1 VVSFP
6 SVRVPGGVP
15 APLQQLLVDLN
26 QAVAE
31 GDPAT
36 VTQSVKDS
44 LGLSMRLFAG
54 VSVAACLEFRC
65 LPPATQ
71 RVWNG
76 QVSVAAADGILN
88 DCLLA
93 LSTRK
98 EELATDLCGIF
109 LGAGVEPGAVA
120 AFCTQETSADPRPW
134 IETLDRWMSHS
145 ESFWLDCEER
155 YDPNPHGHLELQLRY
170 GDHLLRTG
178 VVPRQRESGGSHPAV
193 TTVSVPRTCPK
204 NLEVL
209 LKELPRG
216 GVSLKEV
223 VVYAARLF
231 AGTAVAACKE
241 LGCHPCLEGSH
252 ATLFEA
258 VESLKLHLGSLAG
271 SQDPLA
277 VRLRAVF
284 LGPKGPHFFAQQL
297 GLEGLAAPEVA
308 ALGSGPAEPVARLLD
323 DWMRHSRDFFEEC
336 EDLYEVTG
344 PLGQLELVLRFHGY
358 RLRTGLYVRLAEYR
372 RFTAT
377 ASWGPTAVVP
387 TEDLETIK
395 TPRKGPAIK
404 TVAVTQPKRMRL
416 NHRERAIFLR
426 SLALL
431 LNSGVN
437 IIRSLEV
444 LATQADSPALSHAC
458 ETIAMHLNEGYN
470 LHQAIAQH
478 PGMFDAYQLKLIQV
492 GCETGRLA
500 SVLDKQAEHE
510 ERRHATAMRVRS
522 SLVQP
527 AFVFVGTISLVVL
540 MPLFLFRGLLQLVR
554 DTGVELPW
562 ATKVVLFAS
571 DLVREPLF
579 WVVVVVLG
587 FLAGR
592 AMQRNF
598 GSRAARLALGERLLR
613 VPGLGGSLR
622 ILAIYRFAGALEL
635 LVQAGAPLAPALTLA
650 GEASGSLVLD
660 ERLRTSVARLLEG
673 EELVESLEHADFFP
687 EMFLQ
692 AVAAG
697 QEYGD
702 LAKGLQQTAGLLE
715 QELEYRLQVVENM
728 LEPIVMVCMGF
739 IVGFTMIATM
749 VPLLKVAESL

>member
-1 VVSFP
+1 M
-6 SVRVPGGVP
+6 RVPGGVP

-26 QAVAE
+26 QATAE
-31 GDPAT
+31 GDPAS
-36 VTQSVKDS
+36 VTQATKDA

-54 VSVAACLEFRC
+54 TTVAACLEFRC
-65 LPPATQ
+65 LPPQTQ

-93 LSTRK
+93 LSTRQ

-109 LGAGVEPGAVA
+109 LAAGVDPGAVA
-120 AFCTQETSADPRPW
+120 SFCTRETSEDPVPW
-134 IETLDRWMSHS
+134 IQTLDRWMRYSAD
-145 ESFWLDCEER
+145 FWAEVEEH

-193 TTVSVPRTCPK
+193 TTVGVPRTCPK

-209 LKELPRG
+209 LKELPKG

-223 VVYAARLF
+223 VLYAARLF
-231 AGTAVAACKE
+231 ANTSVAACKE

-258 VESLKLHLGSLAG
+258 VESLKLHLGSLAA
-271 SQDPLA
+271 STDPLA
-277 VRLRAVF
+277 RSLRGVF
-284 LGPKGPHFFAQQL
+284 IGPKGPYPFAVAL

-308 ALGSGPAEPVARLLD
+308 ALGTGPSEPVARLLD
-323 DWMRHSRDFFEEC
+323 DWMRSARDFFEEC

-344 PLGQLELVLRFHGY
+344 QTGQLELVLRFQAH

-372 RFTAT
+372 RFTAA
-377 ASWGPTAVVP
+377 ASWGPTVP
-387 TEDLETIK
+387 VHSEDLETIK
-395 TPRKGPAIK
+395 SQVGPRKGQALK
-404 TVAVTQPKRMRL
+404 TVAVRQPRRMRL
-416 NHRERAIFLR
+416 THRERAVFLR
-426 SLALL
+426 SLALM
-431 LNSGVN
+431 LNAGVP

-444 LATQADSPALSHAC
+444 LSHQTDAPALADAC
-458 ETIAMHLNEGYN
+458 EVIAGHLNEGQN
-470 LHQAIAQH
+470 LYQAMAQH
-478 PGMFDAYQLKLIQV
+478 VGMFDPYQLKLIQV

-500 SVLDKQAEHE
+500 GILDKQAEHE
-510 ERRHATAMRVRS
+510 ERRHATSLRVKS

-527 AFVFVGTISLVVL
+527 AFVFAGTVSIVVL
-540 MPLFLFRGLLQLVR
+540 MPLFLFRGLLQLVK

-562 ATKVVLFAS
+562 PTKVVLFAS
-571 DLVREPLF
+571 DLVRMPSF
-579 WVVVVVLG
+579 WVGVAICG
-587 FLAGR
+587 YFAGR
-592 AMQRNF
+592 ALTRNL
-598 GSRAARLALGERLLR
+598 GTRSARRALGEKLLT
-613 VPGLGGSLR
+613 VPALGSSLR
-622 ILAIYRFAGALEL
+622 ILAVYRFAGALEL
-635 LVQAGAPLAPALTLA
+635 MVQAGAPLAPALTLA
-650 GEASGSLVLD
+650 GEASSSLVLED
-660 ERLRTSVARLLEG
+660 RLKLSVGRLLEG
-673 EELVESLEHADFFP
+673 EELVESLQHADFFP

-692 AVAAG
+692 AVHAG

-702 LAKGLQQTAGLLE
+702 LAKGLQQTSGLLE
-715 QELEYRLQVVENM
+715 QELEYRLQIVENM

-749 VPLLKVAESL
+749 VPLLKVAENL

>member
-1 VVSFP
+1 M
-6 SVRVPGGVP
+6 RVPGGVP

-26 QAVAE
+26 QAAAE

-36 VTQSVKDS
+36 VTQAVKDA

-65 LPPATQ
+65 LPQRTQ
-71 RVWNG
+71 WNG
-76 QVSVAAADGILN
+76 QVSVAAAEGILN
-88 DCLLA
+88 DSLLA
-93 LSTRK
+93 LSARS
-98 EELATDLCGIF
+98 EELATAICGIF
-109 LGAGVEPGAVA
+109 LAAGVEPGAVS
-120 AFCTQETSADPRPW
+120 AFCTQESPADPVPW
-134 IETLDRWMSHS
+134 IATLDRWMSHS
-145 ESFWLDCEER
+145 ADFWDDCEEH
-155 YDPNPHGHLELQLRY
+155 YDTNPHGHLELQLRY

-193 TTVSVPRTCPK
+193 TTVGVPRTCPK

-209 LKELPRG
+209 LKELPKG

-231 AGTAVAACKE
+231 AGTAVAACQE

-258 VESLKLHLGSLAG
+258 VESLKLHLGSLA
-271 SQDPLA
+271 SSADPLA

-284 LGPKGPHFFAQQL
+284 LGPKGPHAFAQQL
-297 GLEGLAAPEVA
+297 GLEGLASPDVA
-308 ALGSGPAEPVARLLD
+308 ALGTGPAEPIARLLD
-323 DWMRHSRDFFEEC
+323 DWMRHSREFFEEC

-344 PLGQLELVLRFHGY
+344 QTGQLELILRFQAY

-372 RFTAT
+372 RFTAA
-377 ASWGPTAVVP
+377 ASWGPPVVVH
-387 TEDLETIK
+387 TEDLDTVK
-395 TPRKGPAIK
+395 SPAQRKGPALK
-404 TVAVTQPKRMRL
+404 TVAVIHPRRMRL
-416 NHRERAIFLR
+416 SHKERAVFLR
-426 SLALL
+426 SLGLM
-431 LNSGVN
+431 LNSGVS
-437 IIRSLEV
+437 ILRSLEV
-444 LATQADSPALSHAC
+444 LSLQGDSPALAHAC
-458 ETIAMHLNEGYN
+458 GVIWGHLNEGQN
-470 LHQAIAQH
+470 LHQAMAQH
-478 PGMFDAYQLKLIQV
+478 PGMFDPYQLKLIQV

-500 SVLDKQAEHE
+500 GILEKQAEHE

-527 AFVFVGTISLVVL
+527 AFVFVGTIALVVL
-540 MPLFLFRGLLQLVR
+540 MPLFLFRGLLELVK

-562 ATKVVLFAS
+562 PTKVVLFAS
-571 DLVREPLF
+571 DLVRMPLF
-579 WVVVVVLG
+579 WVGLAVLG

-592 AMQRNF
+592 ALTRNL
-598 GSRAARLALGERLLR
+598 GNRAARLAMGERLLK
-613 VPGLGGSLR
+613 VPALGGSLR
-622 ILAIYRFAGALEL
+622 ILAVYRFAGALEL
-635 LVQAGAPLAPALTLA
+635 MVQAGAPLAPALTLA
-650 GEASGSLVLD
+650 GEASSSLVL
-660 ERLRTSVARLLEG
+660 EQRLRLSVAKLLEG

-702 LAKGLQQTAGLLE
+702 LSKGLQQTGGLLE
-715 QELEYRLQVVENM
+715 QELEYRLQIVENM

-749 VPLLKVAESL
+749 VPLLKVAENL